1 MAKSNFNLSQFIGA
15 VRNDSLARVNRFEVI
30 INAPRSLLL
39 SSKNKSNAG
48 AVSLYCE
55 MASLPPVNISTKSFK
70 IFGPTYQRP
79 FSAEYGGEGIS
90 LTFHVDRDMQVKKFF
105 DEWTAKVVDPDS
117 GFVGFQDEY
126 ISTIRLR
133 QLNEQDEVTY
143 ELELEEAFPR
153 SVNLLE
159 LNNSAQNQTHRLNVL
174 FAYRYWRDVS
184 PEFTTMPMDIPKQI
198 LFPQVP
204 SIDNR
209 NKSFVDTRSR
219 QFNPFS
225 GNFEF
230 DTPGSDLPI
239 SA

>member
-15 VRNDSLARVNRFEVI
+15 VREDSLARVNRFEVI
-30 INAPRSLLL
+30 INTPKDLLL
-39 SSKNKSNAG
+39 SGKNRSNAR

-79 FSAEYGGEGIS
+79 FGAEYGGEGIS

-105 DEWTAKVVDPDS
+105 DEWTATVVDPDS
-117 GFVGFQDEY
+117 GLVGFQEDY
-126 ISTIRLR
+126 ISTLTLK
-133 QLNEQDEVTY
+133 QLNEHDEVTY

-174 FAYRYWRDVS
+174 FAYRYWKDVS
-184 PEFTTMPMDIPKQI
+184 PEFQTMQMDIPRQR

-204 SIDNR
+204 VVDVR
-209 NKSFVDTRSR
+209 NR
-219 QFNPFS
+219 QFNPLNS
-225 GNFEF
+225 GVLE
-230 DTPGSDLPI
+230 DAPGSDLPI

>member
-1 MAKSNFNLSQFIGA
+1 MSKANFNLSQFIGA
-15 VRNDSLARVNRFEVI
+15 IREDSLARVNRFEVFI
-30 INAPRSLLL
+30 IPPAGMV
-39 SSKNKSNAG
+39 SKNRANAG

-79 FSAEYGGEGIS
+79 FGAEFGGEGIS

-105 DEWTAKVVDPDS
+105 DEWTATVVDPDS
-117 GFVGFQDEY
+117 GLVGFQEDY
-126 ISTIRLR
+126 ISTLTLK
-133 QLNEQDEVTY
+133 QLNEHDEVTY

-174 FAYRYWRDVS
+174 FAYRYWKNVS
-184 PEFTTMPMDIPKQI
+184 PEFQTMPMDIPRQR

-204 SIDNR
+204 VVDVR
-209 NKSFVDTRSR
+209 NR

-225 GNFEF
+225 GNRE

>member
-1 MAKSNFNLSQFIGA
+1 
-15 VRNDSLARVNRFEVI
+15 
-30 INAPRSLLL
+30 
-39 SSKNKSNAG
+39 
-48 AVSLYCE
+48 
-55 MASLPPVNISTKSFK
+55 
-70 IFGPTYQRP
+70 
-79 FSAEYGGEGIS
+79 
-90 LTFHVDRDMQVKKFF
+90 MQVKKFF
-105 DEWTAKVVDPDS
+105 DEWTARVVDPKS
-117 GFVGFQDEY
+117 GFVGFQEDY
-126 ISTIRLR
+126 ISTLKLR
-133 QLNEQDEVTY
+133 QLNEQDQVTY

-174 FAYRYWRDVS
+174 FAYRYWKDVS
-184 PEFTTMPMDIPKQI
+184 PEFQTMPMDIPKQI

-219 QFNPFS
+219 QFSPFT
-225 GNFEF
+225 GNLE

>member
-1 MAKSNFNLSQFIGA
+1 MATSNFNLSQFLSQS
-15 VRNDSLARVNRFEVI
+15 RRDSFARVNRFEVFI
-30 INAPRSLLL
+30 FSPPALNQNRDAVS
-39 SSKNKSNAG
+39 
-48 AVSLYCE
+48 VSLYCE

-126 ISTIRLR
+126 ISTLKLK

-143 ELELEEAFPR
+143 ELELLDAFPR

-174 FAYRYWRDVS
+174 FAYRYWKDVS
-184 PEFTTMPMDIPKQI
+184 PEFQTMQMDIPRQR

-204 SIDNR
+204 VVDVR
-209 NKSFVDTRSR
+209 NR
-219 QFNPFS
+219 QFNALNS
-225 GNFEF
+225 GILE
-230 DTPGSDLPI
+230 DAPGSDLPI

>member
-1 MAKSNFNLSQFIGA
+1 MASSNFNLSQFLSQT
-15 VRNDSLARVNRFEVI
+15 RRDSFARVNRFEVFI
-30 INAPRSLLL
+30 L
-39 SSKNKSNAG
+39 SPLALRKNNRDAVS
-48 AVSLYCE
+48 VSLYCE

-90 LTFHVDRDMQVKKFF
+90 LTFHVDRDMRVKKFF
-105 DEWTAKVVDPDS
+105 DEWTASVVDPKT
-117 GFVGFQDEY
+117 GFVGFQEDY
-126 ISTIRLR
+126 ISTIKLK

-184 PEFTTMPMDIPKQI
+184 PEFQTMQMDIPRQR
-198 LFPQVP
+198 LYPQVP
-204 SIDNR
+204 VVDVR
-209 NKSFVDTRSR
+209 NR

-225 GNFEF
+225 GNLEF

>member
-1 MAKSNFNLSQFIGA
+1 MASSNFNLSQFLSQS
-15 VRNDSLARVNRFEVI
+15 RKDSFARVNRFEVFI
-30 INAPRSLLL
+30 L
-39 SSKNKSNAG
+39 SPLALSKNKRDAVS
-48 AVSLYCE
+48 VSLYCE

-90 LTFHVDRDMQVKKFF
+90 LTFHVDRDMRVKKFF
-105 DEWTAKVVDPDS
+105 DEWTASVVDPKT
-117 GFVGFQDEY
+117 GFVGFQEDY
-126 ISTIRLR
+126 ISTIKLK

-184 PEFTTMPMDIPKQI
+184 PEFQTMQMDIPRQR
-198 LFPQVP
+198 LYPQVP
-204 SIDNR
+204 VVDVR
-209 NKSFVDTRSR
+209 NR

-225 GNFEF
+225 GNLE

>member
-105 DEWTAKVVDPDS
+105 DEWTARVVDPDS
-117 GFVGFQDEY
+117 GFVGFQEEY
-126 ISTIRLR
+126 ISTLRLK

-143 ELELEEAFPR
+143 ELELLEAFPR

-174 FAYRYWRDVS
+174 FAYRYWKDVS
-184 PEFTTMPMDIPKQI
+184 PEFQTTPREIPRQLLNPGI
-198 LFPQVP
+198 P
-204 SIDNR
+204 SVS
-209 NKSFVDTRSR
+209 NKLTDAQANAARASFARTDPRRVDL
-219 QFNPFS
+219 
-225 GNFEF
+225 G
-230 DTPGSDLPI
+230 
-239 SA
+239 

>member
-1 MAKSNFNLSQFIGA
+1 MATSNFNLSQFIGA
-15 VRNDSLARVNRFEVI
+15 VREDSLARVNRFEVF
-30 INAPRSLLL
+30 INAPKSLTF
-39 SSKNKSNAG
+39 KNKSNAG

-174 FAYRYWRDVS
+174 FAYRYWKDVS
-184 PEFTTMPMDIPKQI
+184 PEFQTTPRDIPRQ
-198 LFPQVP
+198 LLNP
-204 SIDNR
+204 SIPVTDNR
-209 NKSFVDTRSR
+209 LTQR
-219 QFNPFS
+219 QFNPLNS
-225 GNFEF
+225 GILE
-230 DTPGSDLPI
+230 DAPGSDLPI

>member
-1 MAKSNFNLSQFIGA
+1 MATSNFNLSQFIGA
-15 VRNDSLARVNRFEVI
+15 VREDSLARVNRFEVF
-30 INAPRSLLL
+30 INAPKSLTF
-39 SSKNKSNAG
+39 KNKSNAG

-105 DEWTAKVVDPDS
+105 DEWTAKIVDPDT
-117 GFVGFQDEY
+117 GFVGFQEDY

-174 FAYRYWRDVS
+174 FAYRYWKDVS
-184 PEFTTMPMDIPKQI
+184 PEFQTMQMDIPRQS

-204 SIDNR
+204 VVDVR
-209 NKSFVDTRSR
+209 NR
-219 QFNPFS
+219 QFNALNS
-225 GNFEF
+225 GILE
-230 DTPGSDLPI
+230 DAPGSDLPI

>member
-1 MAKSNFNLSQFIGA
+1 MASSNFNLSQFIGA
-15 VRNDSLARVNRFEVI
+15 VREDSFARVNRFEVF
-30 INAPRSLLL
+30 INAPSTLTN
-39 SSKNKSNAG
+39 KNIANSG

-105 DEWTAKVVDPDS
+105 DNWTARVVDPDS
-117 GFVGFQDEY
+117 GFVGFQEDY

-174 FAYRYWRDVS
+174 FAYRYWKDVS
-184 PEFTTMPMDIPKQI
+184 PEFTTMPTDIPKQI

-204 SIDNR
+204 VTDVR
-209 NKSFVDTRSR
+209 TR
-219 QFNPFS
+219 QFTAPT
-225 GNFEF
+225 GNLEF

>member
-1 MAKSNFNLSQFIGA
+1 MAKANFNLSQFIGA
-15 VRNDSLARVNRFEVI
+15 VRSDSLARVNRFEVF
-30 INAPRSLLL
+30 INAPSTLIG
-39 SSKNKSNAG
+39 KNIANSG

-79 FSAEYGGEGIS
+79 FGAEYGGEGIS

-105 DEWTAKVVDPDS
+105 DDWTSRIVDPDT
-117 GFVGFQDEY
+117 GFVGFQEDY

-174 FAYRYWRDVS
+174 FAYRYWKDVS
-184 PEFTTMPMDIPKQI
+184 PEFQTMQMDIPRQR

-204 SIDNR
+204 VVDVR
-209 NKSFVDTRSR
+209 NR

-225 GNFEF
+225 GNLEF

>member
-1 MAKSNFNLSQFIGA
+1 MASSNFNLSQFIGA
-15 VRNDSLARVNRFEVI
+15 VREDSFARVNRFEVF
-30 INAPRSLLL
+30 INAPSSLTN
-39 SSKNKSNAG
+39 KNVANSG

-105 DEWTAKVVDPDS
+105 DDWTSRVVDPDS
-117 GFVGFQDEY
+117 GFVGFQEDY

-174 FAYRYWRDVS
+174 FAYRYWKDVS
-184 PEFTTMPMDIPKQI
+184 PEFTTMPTDIPKQI

-204 SIDNR
+204 VTDVR
-209 NKSFVDTRSR
+209 TR
-219 QFNPFS
+219 QFTAPT
-225 GNFEF
+225 GNLEF

>member
-1 MAKSNFNLSQFIGA
+1 MGKANFNLSQFIGA
-15 VRNDSLARVNRFEVI
+15 VREDSLARVNRFEVF
-30 INAPRSLLL
+30 INAPSTLIG
-39 SSKNKSNAG
+39 KSIANSG

-79 FSAEYGGEGIS
+79 FGAEYGGEGIS

-117 GFVGFQDEY
+117 GLVGYQEDY

-133 QLNEQDEVTY
+133 QLDEQDNVTY
-143 ELELEEAFPR
+143 EIELSEAFPR

-174 FAYRYWRDVS
+174 FAYRYWKDIDR
-184 PEFTTMPMDIPKQI
+184 EFQTMPMDIPRQ
-198 LFPQVP
+198 LLNP
-204 SIDNR
+204 SIPVTDNR
-209 NKSFVDTRSR
+209 LVQPQR
-219 QFNPFS
+219 QFNPLN
-225 GNFEF
+225 GGLLE
-230 DTPGSDLPI
+230 DAPGSDLPI

>member
-1 MAKSNFNLSQFIGA
+1 MASSNFNLSRFIGA
-15 VRNDSLARVNRFEVI
+15 VREDSLARVNRFEVF
-30 INAPRSLLL
+30 INAPKSLTF
-39 SSKNKSNAG
+39 KNKSNAG

-174 FAYRYWRDVS
+174 FAYRYWKDVS
-184 PEFTTMPMDIPKQI
+184 PEFQTMPMDIPKQI

-219 QFNPFS
+219 QFSPFT
-225 GNFEF
+225 GHLE

>member
-1 MAKSNFNLSQFIGA
+1 MSKANFNLSQFIGA
-15 VRNDSLARVNRFEVI
+15 IREDSLARVNRFEVF
-30 INAPRSLLL
+30 INPPAAMIN
-39 SSKNKSNAG
+39 KNRANAG

-79 FSAEYGGEGIS
+79 FGAEYGGEGIS

-105 DEWTAKVVDPDS
+105 DDWTATVVDPDS
-117 GFVGFQDEY
+117 GLVGFQEDY
-126 ISTIRLR
+126 ISTLKLR
-133 QLNEQDEVTY
+133 QLNEQDQVTY

-184 PEFTTMPMDIPKQI
+184 PEFQTTPMDIPRQR

-204 SIDNR
+204 I
-209 NKSFVDTRSR
+209 VDTRTMTQSSGDD
-219 QFNPFS
+219 QYDQL
-225 GNFEF
+225 GNFIGRF
-230 DTPGSDLPI
+230 
-239 SA
+239 